1 MPEEDP
7 VIMIQEKEFKK
18 LSMDLADGMVRS
30 FSSIQTPINK

>member
-7 VIMIQEKEFKK
+7 VMMIQENEFKK

-30 FSSIQTPINK
+30 FLCIQTPIKK

>member
-7 VIMIQEKEFKK
+7 VMMIQEKEFRK

-30 FSSIQTPINK
+30 FSLIQTPIKK